1 MRIDKFMK
9 VSRLIK
15 RRTVAKEAANG
26 DRITINGR
34 DAKPATQVK
43 EGDIVSIRFGNS
55 TVTVKVL
62 STNDKAT
69 KSQSAEMYEVIENS
83 NN

>member
-1 MRIDKFMK
+1 MRIDKFLK

-26 DRITINGR
+26 DRITINDR

-43 EGDIVSIRFGNS
+43 EGDIVSVRFGNS
-55 TVTVKVL
+55 TVTVRVL
-62 STNDKAT
+62 STNEKAT
-69 KSQSAEMYEVIENS
+69 KAQSAEMYEIIEDT